1 MLLWFESLNTYR
13 MLFRILETESTGCH
27 DRKSML
33 VKSGVVV
40 TTNIE
45 IGHEMSVG

>member
-1 MLLWFESLNTYR
+1 
-13 MLFRILETESTGCH
+13 
-27 DRKSML
+27 ML

-45 IGHEMSVG
+45 IGHEMSVGWKLFLRNSLEKKMRFSLG